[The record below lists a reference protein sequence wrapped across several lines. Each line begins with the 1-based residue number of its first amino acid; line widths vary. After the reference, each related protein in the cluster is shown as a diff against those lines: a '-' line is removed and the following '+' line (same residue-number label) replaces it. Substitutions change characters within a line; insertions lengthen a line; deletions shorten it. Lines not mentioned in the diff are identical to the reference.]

1 MSENIQSIANGS
13 FVLGNTS
20 ATTYQ
25 AGPGISITQPSEGTV
40 RISNDE
46 TVLYSGDG
54 TNLTL
59 SEDAYN
65 FERLRFKVDPGQG
78 MKFIETTPARDL
90 TFSTSNGFGNAYI
103 KFFRLSYDA
112 STNKFT
118 VSRTKSIGTY
128 FDSTATSWAASIDGD
143 LTSIKE
149 IVGINRISGS
159 NT

>member
-1 MSENIQSIANGS
+1 MNTIYDGT

-25 AGPGISITQPSEGTV
+25 AGVGISIDSPSEGTV

-46 TVLYSGDG
+46 TVLYDGDG

-78 MKFIETTPARDL
+78 MKFIETTPAGTL
-90 TFSTSNGFGNAYI
+90 AFSTSNGHGNAYI
-103 KFFRLSYDA
+103 KFFRLSYDT

-118 VSRTKSIGTY
+118 VARTKAIGTN
-128 FDSTATSWAASIDGD
+128 FGTTSTSWTASIDGD
-143 LTSIKE
+143 LTAIKE
-149 IVGINRISGS
+149 VIGINRISGS

>member
-1 MSENIQSIANGS
+1 MNTIYDGTYVIGQ
-13 FVLGNTS
+13 TS
-20 ATTYQ
+20 ATNFQ
-25 AGPGISITQPSEGTV
+25 AGPGISITQPSEGVV

-78 MKFIETTPARDL
+78 MKFIETTPAGTL
-90 TFSTSNGFGNAYI
+90 AFSTSNGFGNAYI
-103 KFFRLSYDA
+103 KFFRLSYDE

-118 VSRTKSIGTY
+118 VARTKAIGTN
-128 FDSTATSWAASIDGD
+128 FDTTTTGWTASIDGD
-143 LTSIKE
+143 LTGIKE

-159 NT
+159 NE